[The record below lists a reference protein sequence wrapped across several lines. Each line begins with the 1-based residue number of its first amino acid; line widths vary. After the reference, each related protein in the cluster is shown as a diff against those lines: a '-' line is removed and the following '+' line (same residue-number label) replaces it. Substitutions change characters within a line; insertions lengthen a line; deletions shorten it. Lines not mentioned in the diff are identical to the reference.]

1 MSVSPAAT
9 ALSSRS
15 PGFRQPVQRAL
26 GFAGT
31 LLSFGTDRLV
41 RRGAGWLKRNGLI
54 RYVVPLLLLNEGFG
68 AYRAYVA
75 GSAIGWW

>member
-1 MSVSPAAT
+1 MAVSQAAT
-9 ALSSRS
+9 ALPSRS
-15 PGFRQPVQRAL
+15 PGLRQPAQRVL
-26 GFAGT
+26 GVVGT

-41 RRGAGWLKRNGLI
+41 RRGAGWLKRNGLM

-68 AYRAYVA
+68 AYRAYAA